1 LKNILKKYKQ
11 KLKSDAQNH
20 LRKSDEVK
28 MKSELKEKLLLEI
41 EGLRV
46 KNNKLG
52 GFSKINNKSIINM
65 VEEVK
70 EKLSNL

>member
-1 LKNILKKYKQ
+1 LKNLLKNYKQ
-11 KLKSDAQNH
+11 KLKSDDY
-20 LRKSDEVK
+20 LTKSDEVK

>member
-1 LKNILKKYKQ
+1 MKNLLKNYKQ
-11 KLKSDAQNH
+11 KLKSDDY
-20 LRKSDEVK
+20 LTKSDEVK